1 MHAALVNFA
10 PAYDAGHHAGSLAAY
25 AGPPALTVVG
35 ALTAWRLSA
44 ATVVV
49 VAVAVAYLLG
59 VRRLRGRG
67 SSWPASRTYCFVAG
81 GMGSLLVVTSGFVE
95 VYAGTLFWVRAVQNV
110 TLLMISPMLCAVGA
124 PLTLLRE
131 YLPARARSLLGRLL
145 RSAAARRLTYPLV
158 ITPVFVAPMPI
169 LYLSPLYPA
178 TLEHGWVGGVVGIGL
193 FACGW
198 MYFWTRFRVDPTP
211 RRDPY
216 LVSLGISVVEVVF
229 DGALGLWVWLGPLL
243 AAGYYEAL
251 GRPWGPSPRIDQI
264 VGAGILWIGGD
275 LAGLPFLGVV
285 LRQMTGEDEREAKLV
300 DAELDAAELDAAGL
314 GAAGLGAA
322 GLRGGER
329 DAAGLD
335 ADEAGAAAQG
345 AGDSGSRP
353 RLWWED
359 HPELAERFRRR

>member
-1 MHAALVNFA
+1 
-10 PAYDAGHHAGSLAAY
+10 
-25 AGPPALTVVG
+25 LTVIG
-35 ALTAWRLSA
+35 AFTAWRFGPV
-44 ATVVV
+44 TVV
-49 VAVAVAYLLG
+49 VAVVGVGYLAG
-59 VRRLRGRG
+59 VRRLRARG
-67 SSWPASRTYCFVAG
+67 AAWPASRSYCFVAG
-81 GMGSLLVVTSGFVE
+81 GMGSLLLASSGFVE

-124 PLTLLRE
+124 PLTLVREFIPPGLR
-131 YLPARARSLLGRLL
+131 SVLGRLL
-145 RSAAARRLTYPLV
+145 RSRTARTLTYPLL

-178 TLEHGWVGGVVGIGL
+178 SLSHRWVGGTVGLCL

-251 GRPWGPSPRIDQI
+251 ARPWGPSLRIDQI

-275 LAGLPFLGVV
+275 LAGLPFLGFV
-285 LRQMTGEDEREAKLV
+285 LRQMTGEDEREAELV
-300 DAELDAAELDAAGL
+300 DAELDLAEARGQAG
-314 GAAGLGAA
+314 
-322 GLRGGER
+322 
-329 DAAGLD
+329 
-335 ADEAGAAAQG
+335 EAGEQP
-345 AGDSGSRP
+345 DVPDERP

-359 HPELAERFRRR
+359 HPELAERFRQR